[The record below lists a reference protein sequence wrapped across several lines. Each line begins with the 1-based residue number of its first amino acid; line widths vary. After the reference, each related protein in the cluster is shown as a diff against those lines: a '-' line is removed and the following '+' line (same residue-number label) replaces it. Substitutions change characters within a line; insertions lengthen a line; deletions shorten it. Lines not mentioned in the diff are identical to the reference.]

1 MDQEVFLDRL
11 HGCVSAKQVFKLL
24 SSLETMSDTVAALAL
39 QRIAV
44 LEHDQNGLKNPAVLE
59 NNVFKAL
66 CFQFEHDSQRLT
78 DAGLVTALHACT
90 QLYVDPWSTLMVRL
104 VSESQERLDRGPMAI
119 KNLCILGE
127 ALLALEGPGCG
138 MLKQV
143 MDQVQEQ
150 GVEEWSPEEVTMV
163 YNMLQA
169 GAG

>member
-24 SSLETMSDTVAALAL
+24 AVLETVSETVADSAL

-44 LEHDQNGLKNPAVLE
+44 LEHDQTGLKNPEAVLE
-59 NNVFKAL
+59 NDAFNAL

-90 QLYVDPWSTLMVRL
+90 QLYVDPWSTLMVCF
-104 VSESQERLDRGPMAI
+104 VSESQEQLDRGPMAI
-119 KNLCILGE
+119 RNMCILGE

-143 MDQVQEQ
+143 MGQMQEQ
-150 GVEEWSPEEVTMV
+150 GVEEGSPED
-163 YNMLQA
+163 
-169 GAG
+169 